1 MRSSGTAPAGSVAA
15 GADGACLV
23 YSDQRADWRSA
34 PWGLSKRACLGQ
46 KHRMVDPGCCDAGS
60 ATAADAFADI
70 AGAAAAAAVAD
81 DKAVAGD
88 AAEDAAGDVVGT
100 AFGIVRKARH
110 AGRLAA
116 CIPCHASYAN
126 AHHHEKQ
133 CSVRT

>member
-1 MRSSGTAPAGSVAA
+1 VRSSGTAPAGSVAA

-23 YSDQRADWRSA
+23 CSDQRADWRSV

-46 KHRMVDPGCCDAGS
+46 MHRMVDPGCCDAGS

-70 AGAAAAAAVAD
+70 AGAAAAAAAD

-88 AAEDAAGDVVGT
+88 AAEDVVGT

-116 CIPCHASYAN
+116 CIPYHASYAN
-126 AHHHEKQ
+126 AHHREKQ